1 MTTLINSTRPNRAAR
16 GGRHRST
23 RPRTLNLVDLENL
36 VGGDVDAP
44 RVRETWS
51 QFVSAVDTRFDDH
64 STVAVS
70 GRHAAAAFF
79 ALPTGIRRV
88 IGANRPDG
96 ADLALI
102 DSIEIDWVTANFGQV
117 VIASGDHI
125 FAPMARQ
132 FREAGLGVIQVLGA
146 GRCSAELYRQC
157 TDHRYLPQIPKPLNA
172 PQPFSA
178 CA

>member
-1 MTTLINSTRPNRAAR
+1 MTALISAAR
-16 GGRHRST
+16 RNGSARVGRHRST

-36 VGGDVDAP
+36 VGGDV
-44 RVRETWS
+44 REVWS
-51 QFVSAVDTRFDDH
+51 QFVDVVDTRYDDH

-70 GRHAAAAFF
+70 RRHAAAAFF
-79 ALPTGIRRV
+79 ALPTRMQRV

-102 DSIEIDWVTANFGQV
+102 DSVEIAWVAANFGQV

-132 FREAGLGVIQVLGA
+132 FRQAGLGVIQVLGA
-146 GRCSAELYRQC
+146 GACSAELYRQC
-157 TDHRYLPQIPKPLNA
+157 TEHRYLPRTPKPPTA
-172 PQPFSA
+172 PPHAIA
-178 CA
+178 C

>member
-1 MTTLINSTRPNRAAR
+1 MTTMISTERPRGAAR
-16 GGRHRST
+16 VGRHRST
-23 RPRTLNLVDLENL
+23 RPRTLNLIDLENL
-36 VGGDVDAP
+36 LGGEVQAP
-44 RVRETWS
+44 RVREVWS
-51 QFVSAVDTRFDDH
+51 QFVNVADTRFDDH

-102 DSIEIDWVTANFGQV
+102 DSVEIAWVAAHFGQV
-117 VIASGDHI
+117 VIGSGDHI

-132 FREAGLGVIQVLGA
+132 FRDAGLSVIQVLGA
-146 GRCSAELYRQC
+146 GACSAELYRQC
-157 TDHRYLPQIPKPLNA
+157 TEHRYLPRAPKSPRAPLHA
-172 PQPFSA
+172 VA
-178 CA
+178 C

>member
-1 MTTLINSTRPNRAAR
+1 MTTSISTTRPNCAAR
-16 GGRHRST
+16 IGRHRST

-36 VGGDVDAP
+36 VGGHVDAA

-51 QFVSAVDTRFDDH
+51 QFVNAVDTRFDDQ

-88 IGANRPDG
+88 IGPNRPDG

-102 DSIEIDWVTANFGQV
+102 DSVEIDWVAANFGQV

-146 GRCSAELYRQC
+146 GACSAELYRQC
-157 TDHRYLPQIPKPLNA
+157 TEHRYLPSSPKPPSA
-172 PQPFSA
+172 PQRAIA
-178 CA
+178 C

>member
-1 MTTLINSTRPNRAAR
+1 MTALTNTTRSSRAAR
-16 GGRHRST
+16 AGRHRRT

-36 VGGDVDAP
+36 VGGDVDDA

-51 QFVSAVDTRFDDH
+51 QFVSAVDARFDDH

-70 GRHAAAAFF
+70 VRHAAAAFF

-88 IGANRPDG
+88 IGSDRPDG

-102 DSIEIDWVTANFGQV
+102 DSVEIDWVAANFGQV
-117 VIASGDHI
+117 VIGSGDHI
-125 FAPMARQ
+125 FAPMARR

-157 TDHRYLPQIPKPLNA
+157 TEHRYLPHALKPPSP
-172 PQPFSA
+172 PQPAVA

>member
-1 MTTLINSTRPNRAAR
+1 MTAMISAAR
-16 GGRHRST
+16 RNGSARVGRHRST

-36 VGGDVDAP
+36 VGGDMQAP
-44 RVRETWS
+44 LVREVWL
-51 QFVSAVDTRFDDH
+51 QFVDVVETRYDDH

-79 ALPTGIRRV
+79 ALPTGIQRV

-102 DSIEIDWVTANFGQV
+102 DSVEIAWVAANFGQV

-146 GRCSAELYRQC
+146 GACSAELYRQC
-157 TDHRYLPQIPKPLNA
+157 TEHRYLPRTPKPLSA
-172 PQPFSA
+172 PPHAIA
-178 CA
+178 C